1 MTRKEE
7 REERKRRREMKR
19 LEREERKRLREE
31 RKRKKEL
38 ARQFIEERK
47 RNNAEAFR
55 LPQAPRCEVCGYE
68 AWCVHAIEKIMKGGQ
83 TEEKRFER
91 AKGRGQ

>member
-19 LEREERKRLREE
+19 LEREERRRLREE
-31 RKRKKEL
+31 RKRKKDL
-38 ARQFIEERK
+38 ARQFVEERTRK
-47 RNNAEAFR
+47 KEETGR

-83 TEEKRFER
+83 TEEKRFET
-91 AKGRGQ
+91 AKGRG